1 MKLKVI
7 KGIEKSSAEK
17 EMDEFEVIL
26 KLYLLEATKKNKIID
41 INCFYEV
48 SIEDLITLINRIGG
62 EQNVLY

>member
-7 KGIEKSSAEK
+7 KGTEHSNAKK

-26 KLYLLEATKKNKIID
+26 KLYLLGATSKNKIID
-41 INCFYEV
+41 ISCFYGV

-62 EQNVLY
+62 NINVLY

>member
-26 KLYLLEATKKNKIID
+26 KLYLLGSAKKNKIID
-41 INCFYEV
+41 ISCFYGV

-62 EQNVLY
+62 NVNVLY

>member
-26 KLYLLEATKKNKIID
+26 KLYLLGTAKKNKIID
-41 INCFYEV
+41 ISCFYGV
-48 SIEDLITLINRIGG
+48 SI
-62 EQNVLY
+62 

>member
-7 KGIEKSSAEK
+7 KGIEKSNAEK

-26 KLYLLEATKKNKIID
+26 KLYLLGTAKKNKIIY
-41 INCFYEV
+41 ISCFYGV

-62 EQNVLY
+62 NVNVLY

>member
-26 KLYLLEATKKNKIID
+26 KLYLLEATKENKIID
-41 INCFYEV
+41 ISCFYGV

>member
-26 KLYLLEATKKNKIID
+26 KLYLLGTAKKNKIID
-41 INCFYEV
+41 ISCFYEV

-62 EQNVLY
+62 NVNVLY

>member
-41 INCFYEV
+41 ISCFYGV

>member
-26 KLYLLEATKKNKIID
+26 KLYLLKATKKNKIID
-41 INCFYEV
+41 ISCFYGV

-62 EQNVLY
+62 E

>member
-26 KLYLLEATKKNKIID
+26 KLYLLGAAKKNKIID
-41 INCFYEV
+41 ISCFYGV

-62 EQNVLY
+62 NVNVLY

>member
-26 KLYLLEATKKNKIID
+26 KLYLLGTAKKNKIVD
-41 INCFYEV
+41 ISCFYGI
-48 SIEDLITLINRIGG
+48 SIDDLITLVNRIGG
-62 EQNVLY
+62 NENVLY